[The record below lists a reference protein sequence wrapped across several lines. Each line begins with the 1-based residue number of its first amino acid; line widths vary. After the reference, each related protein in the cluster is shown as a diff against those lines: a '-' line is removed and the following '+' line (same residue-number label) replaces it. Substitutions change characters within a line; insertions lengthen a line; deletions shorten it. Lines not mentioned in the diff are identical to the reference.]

1 MRENGIPYKTSR
13 RASRRVHVGH
23 RPGRHRQRGRRDRRG
38 RNHEKR
44 REAHGRRRER
54 DLRGHGRQS
63 GRRLHGRRFHHGRR
77 RAVRRR
83 PAGRNPILDEP
94 GQGHGQVK
102 PAGPYR
108 QRQLRLSIRAV
119 MDGTGG
125 FEFEQ
130 KQQGQA
136 VRHHQSQYRQ
146 IRFGMRHVHH
156 RQGHSQLE
164 QVEFRLELHPGR
176 RALSR
181 HELRGRQ
188 CGTQL
193 RFRPPQPVRRTDRR
207 PAGHRDLPGC
217 EGHAGHHDEME
228 SEAFQ
233 RDQRLRGQDAGHD
246 RRTIQGD
253 RAGGHPYRVRERQQ
267 GR

>member
-1 MRENGIPYKTSR
+1 
-13 RASRRVHVGH
+13 
-23 RPGRHRQRGRRDRRG
+23 
-38 RNHEKR
+38 
-44 REAHGRRRER
+44 
-54 DLRGHGRQS
+54 
-63 GRRLHGRRFHHGRR
+63 
-77 RAVRRR
+77 
-83 PAGRNPILDEP
+83 
-94 GQGHGQVK
+94 
-102 PAGPYR
+102 
-108 QRQLRLSIRAV
+108 
-119 MDGTGG
+119 MDGLGGVG
-125 FEFEQ
+125 FEQ
-130 KQQGQA
+130 IQQGQA
-136 VRHHQSQYRQ
+136 VRHHQSRYRQ

-176 RALSR
+176 HALFR
-181 HELRGRQ
+181 RYELRGRQ

-207 PAGHRDLPGC
+207 PAGHRDLSGC

-253 RAGGHPYRVRERQQ
+253 RAGGHPHRVRERQQ
-267 GR
+267 GRREDDHHLDPDHVRPRGQQEVGYVLRRVSRARRGHHGTFHLQIRRVRGMVFRQ